1 MSEPILRLSGV
12 SYAYPDSPPAVE
24 DLSFSIAKGE
34 RVAVLGRNG
43 AGKSTFFLLCCGI
56 LQPEA
61 GEIYLHG
68 RKLTGKKADQLELHR
83 RVGVV
88 FQEAEDQILAVTVE
102 GEVSFGS
109 MNLNLPLPEV
119 ERRTAAAL
127 SAMDLSDYRQ
137 RQPQFLSGGEK
148 KRVTIA
154 DILAMEPD
162 LILLDEPTASLDPEN
177 VVRLEETLQALTD
190 AGIALMVST
199 HDVDFAARF
208 ARRGVVFTK
217 RRVAADG
224 DLADLFG
231 RDEPIKRGG
240 AAKAHL
246 LPGRRGH
253 APRFDRLS
261 FDPGAV
267 YSVGQST
274 VGVDLRSTRRLSKNL
289 VENLCDRAAGGV
301 CGGQKAHRAFNQT
314 GF

>member
-68 RKLTGKKADQLELHR
+68 RKLTGKKADRLELHR

-102 GEVSFGS
+102 GEVSFGP

-148 KRVTIA
+148 LRPWIPRTWCGWRRRCKRS
-154 DILAMEPD
+154 
-162 LILLDEPTASLDPEN
+162 PT
-177 VVRLEETLQALTD
+177 RAL
-190 AGIALMVST
+190 
-199 HDVDFAARF
+199 
-208 ARRGVVFTK
+208 
-217 RRVAADG
+217 
-224 DLADLFG
+224 
-231 RDEPIKRGG
+231 P
-240 AAKAHL
+240 
-246 LPGRRGH
+246 
-253 APRFDRLS
+253 
-261 FDPGAV
+261 
-267 YSVGQST
+267 
-274 VGVDLRSTRRLSKNL
+274 
-289 VENLCDRAAGGV
+289 
-301 CGGQKAHRAFNQT
+301 
-314 GF
+314 